1 MIVAQNSQSSPLLFS
16 FAFSTFFGAMLTGTS
31 HLKRILI
38 SMKFTLTIQDSRT
51 AARCGI
57 LQTDHG
63 AIPTPIFMPV
73 GTRAS
78 VKSVEPNE
86 LLESNVHIILANTY
100 HLYLRP
106 GNDILQKAGGVHRFM
121 NWNGPLLTD
130 SGGYQVYSLSD
141 LRKISEEGVM
151 FKSHLDGSKQHFTP
165 ENVVDTERIIGSDIM
180 MPLDECPRS
189 TAEKEYVRTS
199 GELTIRWAERA
210 RKHFSQTTPLY
221 GHAQYLFGITQ
232 GGIHEDLRTIS
243 AKALVDLDFDGYAIG
258 GMAVGEPAP
267 EMYRILELSHTLLP
281 EAKPRYLMG
290 VGTPENIL
298 NAIERGV
305 DMFDCVIP
313 TREGRNGRV
322 YTRSGKMNLRSAKY
336 ADDFRS
342 IDEGFDND
350 VCRNYSRAYIR
361 HLLNVGEIL
370 GLKLCTLQNISF
382 FMWLTATARKEIQN
396 GSFLEWKHD
405 FLEQFNQEA

>member
-1 MIVAQNSQSSPLLFS
+1 
-16 FAFSTFFGAMLTGTS
+16 
-31 HLKRILI
+31 
-38 SMKFTLTIQDSRT
+38 MKFTVTTKDSRT

-63 AIPTPIFMPV
+63 TIPTPVFMPV

-78 VKSVEPNE
+78 VKSVEPHE
-86 LLESNVHIILANTY
+86 LRELNVHIILANTY

-106 GNDILQKAGGVHRFM
+106 GTDILLKAGGIHRFM
-121 NWNGPLLTD
+121 NWQGPLLTD

-180 MPLDECPRS
+180 MPLDECPPS
-189 TAEKEYVRTS
+189 TAEKEYVRIS

-210 RKHFSQTTPLY
+210 RNHFSQTSPLY
-221 GHAQYLFGITQ
+221 GHEQYLFGITQ
-232 GGIHEDLRTIS
+232 GGIHADLRSIS
-243 AKALVDLDFDGYAIG
+243 TKALVDLDFDGYSIG
-258 GMAVGEPAP
+258 GMAVGEPAA

-281 EAKPRYLMG
+281 EKKPRYLMG

-322 YTRSGKMNLRSAKY
+322 YTRHGKMNLRSAKY
-336 ADDFRS
+336 SADFSS
-342 IDEGFDND
+342 IDEGFDNE

-361 HLLNVGEIL
+361 HLLNVEEIL

-382 FMWLTATARKEIQN
+382 FMWLTATARTEIQN
-396 GSFLEWKHD
+396 GSFLEWKDD
-405 FLEQFNQEA
+405 FLEHFNKQ

>member
-1 MIVAQNSQSSPLLFS
+1 
-16 FAFSTFFGAMLTGTS
+16 
-31 HLKRILI
+31 
-38 SMKFTLTIQDSRT
+38 MKFTVTTVDSRT
-51 AARCGI
+51 AARCGV

-63 AIPTPIFMPV
+63 HVPTPVFMPV

-78 VKSVEPNE
+78 VKSVEPHE
-86 LLESNVHIILANTY
+86 LKELHVHIILANTY

-106 GNDILQKAGGVHRFM
+106 GNDILFKAGGVHRFM
-121 NWNGPLLTD
+121 NWQGPLLTD

-180 MPLDECPRS
+180 MPLDECPPS
-189 TAEKEYVRTS
+189 TAEKEYVRSS

-210 RKHFSQTTPLY
+210 RKHFSLTAPLY
-221 GHAQYLFGITQ
+221 GHKQYLFGITQ
-232 GGIHEDLRTIS
+232 GGIHADLRTLS
-243 AKALVDLDFDGYAIG
+243 TNALIDLDFDGYAVG

-281 EAKPRYLMG
+281 EEKPRYLMG

-298 NAIERGV
+298 NAIERGI

-322 YTRSGKMNLRSAKY
+322 YTRHGKMNLRSAKY
-336 ADDFRS
+336 ADDFTS
-342 IDEGFDND
+342 IDDGFDNE

-396 GSFLEWKHD
+396 GSFLEWKQD
-405 FLEQFNQEA
+405 FLDQFNSSNDQA

>member
-1 MIVAQNSQSSPLLFS
+1 MATLRVYEVLQEIPPE
-16 FAFSTFFGAMLTGTS
+16 TGTFRLLS
-31 HLKRILI
+31 KTSTTLAY
-38 SMKFTLTIQDSRT
+38 MKFTVTTVDSRT
-51 AARCGI
+51 AARCGV

-63 AIPTPIFMPV
+63 PVPTPVFMPV

-78 VKSVEPNE
+78 VKSVEPHE
-86 LLESNVHIILANTY
+86 LKELHVHIILANTY

-106 GNDILQKAGGVHRFM
+106 GNDILLKAGGIHRFM
-121 NWNGPLLTD
+121 NWQGPLLTD

-180 MPLDECPRS
+180 MPLDECPPS
-189 TAEKEYVRTS
+189 TAEKEYVRSS

-210 RKHFSQTTPLY
+210 RKHFNQTSPLY
-221 GHAQYLFGITQ
+221 GHKQYLFGITQ
-232 GGIHEDLRTIS
+232 GGIHADLRTLS
-243 AKALVDLDFDGYAIG
+243 TNALVDLDFDGYAVG

-281 EAKPRYLMG
+281 EEKPRYLMG

-298 NAIERGV
+298 NAIERGI

-322 YTRSGKMNLRSAKY
+322 YTRHGKMNLRSAKY
-336 ADDFRS
+336 ADDFTS
-342 IDEGFDND
+342 IDEGFDNE
-350 VCRNYSRAYIR
+350 VCRNSSRAYIR

-370 GLKLCTLQNISF
+370 GLKLCTQQNISF
-382 FMWLTATARKEIQN
+382 FMWLTATARQQIQN
-396 GSFLEWKHD
+396 GSFLEWKQD
-405 FLEQFNQEA
+405 FLDQFNSSNDQA

>member
-1 MIVAQNSQSSPLLFS
+1 
-16 FAFSTFFGAMLTGTS
+16 
-31 HLKRILI
+31 
-38 SMKFTLTIQDSRT
+38 MKFTVTTADSRT
-51 AARCGI
+51 CARCGV

-63 AIPTPIFMPV
+63 PVPTPVFMPV

-78 VKSVEPNE
+78 VKSVEPHE
-86 LLESNVHIILANTY
+86 LKELHVHIILANTY

-106 GNDILQKAGGVHRFM
+106 GNDILLKAGGVHKFM
-121 NWNGPLLTD
+121 NWQGPLLTD

-151 FKSHLDGSKQHFTP
+151 FKSHLDGSKQYFTP

-180 MPLDECPRS
+180 MPLDECPPS
-189 TAEKEYVRTS
+189 TAEKKYVRSS

-210 RKHFSQTTPLY
+210 RKHFSLTAPLY
-221 GHAQYLFGITQ
+221 GHEQYLFGITQ
-232 GGIHEDLRTIS
+232 GGIHADLRTLS
-243 AKALVDLDFDGYAIG
+243 TNALVDLDFDGYAVG

-281 EAKPRYLMG
+281 EEKPRYLMG

-298 NAIERGV
+298 NAIERGI

-322 YTRSGKMNLRSAKY
+322 YTRHGKINLRSATY
-336 ADDFRS
+336 ADDFSS
-342 IDEGFDND
+342 IDEGFDNE

-382 FMWLTATARKEIQN
+382 FIWLTSTARKEIQN
-396 GSFLEWKHD
+396 GSFLEWKQD
-405 FLEQFNQEA
+405 FLDQFNSSNDQA

>member
-1 MIVAQNSQSSPLLFS
+1 
-16 FAFSTFFGAMLTGTS
+16 
-31 HLKRILI
+31 
-38 SMKFTLTIQDSRT
+38 MKFTLLQTDPRS
-51 AARCGI
+51 AARCGVI
-57 LQTDHG
+57 NTAHG
-63 AIPTPIFMPV
+63 AIPTPVFMPV

-78 VKSVEPNE
+78 VKSVEPHE
-86 LLESNVHIILANTY
+86 LKESKVHIILANTY
-100 HLYLRP
+100 HLYLKP
-106 GNDILQKAGGVHRFM
+106 GNNIIFKAGGVHKFM
-121 NWNGPLLTD
+121 NWDGPLLTD

-141 LRKISEEGVM
+141 LRKISEEGVI
-151 FKSHLDGSKQHFTP
+151 FKSHLDGSMQQFTP
-165 ENVVDTERIIGSDIM
+165 ENVVDTQRIIGSDII
-180 MPLDECPRS
+180 MPLDECPPS
-189 TAEKEYVRTS
+189 MAEKEYIRKS

-210 RKHFSQTTPLY
+210 KQAFSSTSPLY
-221 GHAQYLFGITQ
+221 GHEQYLFGITQ
-232 GGIHEDLRTIS
+232 GGIHDDLRTVSI
-243 AKALVDLDFDGYAIG
+243 KALVDMDFDGYSIG

-281 EAKPRYLMG
+281 EKKPRYLMG

-322 YTRSGKMNLRSAKY
+322 YTRQGKMNLRSAKY
-336 ADDFRS
+336 STDFSS

-382 FMWLTATARKEIQN
+382 FMWLTATARTHIQQ
-396 GSFLEWKHD
+396 GSFLEWKED
-405 FLEQFNQEA
+405 FLNRFNDNDKA

>member
-1 MIVAQNSQSSPLLFS
+1 
-16 FAFSTFFGAMLTGTS
+16 
-31 HLKRILI
+31 
-38 SMKFTLTIQDSRT
+38 MKFTVTTKDSRT
-51 AARCGI
+51 SARCGV

-63 AIPTPIFMPV
+63 TVPTPVFMPV

-78 VKSVEPNE
+78 VKSVEPHE
-86 LLESNVHIILANTY
+86 LKEQHVHIILANTY

-106 GNDILQKAGGVHRFM
+106 GNDILLKAGGVHRFM
-121 NWNGPLLTD
+121 NWQGALLTD

-151 FKSHLDGSKQHFTP
+151 FKSHLDGSKQLFTP

-180 MPLDECPRS
+180 MPLDECPPS
-189 TAEKEYVRTS
+189 TAERDYVRIS

-210 RKHFSQTTPLY
+210 RKHFSLTEPLY
-221 GHAQYLFGITQ
+221 GHNQYLFGITQ
-232 GGIHEDLRTIS
+232 GGIHADLRTIS
-243 AKALVDLDFDGYAIG
+243 TNELVNLDFDGYAIG
-258 GMAVGEPAP
+258 GMAVGEPAA

-281 EAKPRYLMG
+281 EEKPRYLMG

-322 YTRSGKMNLRSAKY
+322 YTRYGKINLRSAKY
-336 ADDFRS
+336 ADDFSS
-342 IDEGFDND
+342 IDEGFDNE
-350 VCRNYSRAYIR
+350 VCRNYSRGYIR

-396 GSFLEWKHD
+396 GSFSEWKQY
-405 FLEQFNQEA
+405 FLDQFNNSNEQA

>member
-1 MIVAQNSQSSPLLFS
+1 
-16 FAFSTFFGAMLTGTS
+16 MLTRTIAPQQGVIIQNFDATLNCTQRS
-31 HLKRILI
+31 Y
-38 SMKFTLTIQDSRT
+38 MKFTLTRKDSRT
-51 AARCGI
+51 AARCGV

-63 AIPTPIFMPV
+63 ALPTPIFMPV

-78 VKSVEPNE
+78 VKSVEPHE

-106 GNDILQKAGGVHRFM
+106 GNDILFKAGGVHRFM
-121 NWNGPLLTD
+121 NWHGPLLTD

-151 FKSHLDGSKQHFTP
+151 FKSHLDGSKQQFTP
-165 ENVVDTERIIGSDIM
+165 ENVIETERIIGSDIM
-180 MPLDECPRS
+180 MPLDECPPS

-221 GHAQYLFGITQ
+221 GHEQYLFGITQ
-232 GGIHEDLRTIS
+232 GGIHADLRTIS
-243 AKALVDLDFDGYAIG
+243 TKALVDLDFDGYAVG

-281 EAKPRYLMG
+281 EEKPRYLMG
-290 VGTPENIL
+290 VGTPDNIL

-322 YTRSGKMNLRSAKY
+322 YTRYGKMNLRSAKY

-342 IDEGFDND
+342 IDEGFDNH

-382 FMWLTATARKEIQN
+382 FMWLTATARQEIQN
-396 GSFLEWKHD
+396 GSFLEWKQN
-405 FLEQFNQEA
+405 FLEQFNQDA